1 MMCGGLFA
9 ALAPARRS
17 LYRVYKNPPG
27 TLSNSYASMRTCAMQ
42 VKDLRAKLDPDIR
55 YRRDQ
60 QAPEDIPRTT
70 ESKSASDGI
79 INSEPGKLFASPG
92 SAQPNCARDLHVGR
106 PRGVGIA
113 TLLIIPNLKA
123 PIRQN

>member
-1 MMCGGLFA
+1 MTCGGLFA

-17 LYRVYKNPPG
+17 LYRVHKNPPG

-42 VKDLRAKLDPDIR
+42 VKDLRAKLDPDIC

-70 ESKSASDGI
+70 MKGNFDENSDLARATAPPTLPP
-79 INSEPGKLFASPG
+79 EA
-92 SAQPNCARDLHVGR
+92 PNPL
-106 PRGVGIA
+106 P
-113 TLLIIPNLKA
+113 P
-123 PIRQN
+123 P